1 MILLCSILFVGPA
14 PAANSVENADDY
26 YYKVTRV
33 DDGSARSETARQADE
48 PQDRYHTAT
57 LQRRETESEIKS
69 RSRLLGKLPDEK
81 PDQHPDMS
89 FCREA
94 PYPAGTKGMIADR
107 WRWCMQDKIEYIW
120 SRCTVLGSCTKVGSL
135 SFRLSVLATGKA
147 GPAEADRSVEAWF
160 ILDQWDRD
168 REILT
173 DNTLVIEGQCHR
185 YGTGPRCTT
194 STDVGKQ
201 KLSTWMNGNGYE
213 WIKFSSSTSSLTE
226 FPIDFSL
233 TVLQNGTAKHYTD
246 NYEGPNVRCDS
257 TSAGRR
263 HGCGFADQN
272 IPMIHRITHSAENK
286 EYAEHV
292 KQAQSDPDRTMPTSA
307 QKKSIPGSPESLT
320 TLSYLTNKS
329 ASDANGRKAISA
341 CQRIYGRSYATSAG
355 YAREC
360 DEYPYRSTHQGAKSA
375 EDTSGGNDGFNHFS
389 SKPIKKEHNGSGGT
403 ALGNFYSFQ
412 RMLEKDQFY
421 VHVVT
426 SSGGDYVAAAL
437 TGVAAPIE
445 YSQCES
451 TALVEAVDAS
461 PGAWPEKTFNDYAKT
476 TPDGWTGGDS
486 TYSVTLPDG
495 RRLWLFSD
503 TFLGPLNPNGTRPT
517 SAPLINQ
524 SFVSQVGDSL
534 TTITGRAEDGSRAAF
549 LQPSAAN
556 HWYWLGDGQIATV
569 GGKKVLQ
576 VVFHEWHKFGSG
588 AWDFGFKRGVV
599 ATFDTDNLTEPLSIA
614 PIPSAS
620 GVQWGAGV
628 LSADQSN
635 DGYSYIYGVNDAP
648 INKKMRIA
656 RVKGNDLSN
665 TDGWQFFNSSK
676 GWMYGETEG
685 SDETVGVANEY
696 SITPHNGGFILL
708 SQDSTEAFSGKI
720 RIWKGC
726 DPFGPFGSWSGH
738 ETVYTMPE
746 PGPFGTCED
755 GNCFAYNAHVHP
767 SLRQGDRWTLSY
779 NVNNFDSRVT
789 TDGAHYRDPTIY
801 RPRFV
806 SFRLVESSSREK
818 LNFSTATK
826 RAEDVCLPRE
836 RPIAG
841 KVISMQKTNC

>member
-1 MILLCSILFVGPA
+1 MGQSPA
-14 PAANSVENADDY
+14 KAAAPTEDF
-26 YYKVTRV
+26 YYKVVRT
-33 DDGSARSETARQADE
+33 DGDTAARSGLSRQADE

-57 LQRRETESEIKS
+57 LQRRETEGEIKS

-81 PDQHPDMS
+81 PDERPDMS

-94 PYPAGTKGMIADR
+94 PYPSGTKGMIADR
-107 WRWCMQDKIEYIW
+107 WRWCLQDKIEYGW
-120 SRCTVLGSCTKVGSL
+120 YRCTIIGSCTKVGSL
-135 SFRLSVLATGKA
+135 SFRMSVLATGKA
-147 GPAEADRSVEAWF
+147 GPAESDRSVEAWF

-173 DNTLVIEGQCHR
+173 DNTLEIEGECHR
-185 YGTGPRCTT
+185 YGSGPRCER
-194 STDVGKQ
+194 SVDVGKQ

-213 WIKFSSSTSSLTE
+213 WVKFTSPTTGLTGDMISE
-226 FPIDFSL
+226 FPLDFVL
-233 TVLQNGTAKHYTD
+233 TVKQNGTNKEYSDT
-246 NYEGPNVRCDS
+246 YEGPNVRCDS
-257 TSAGRR
+257 SNAGRR
-263 HGCGFADQN
+263 HGCGFADDK
-272 IPMIHRITHSAENK
+272 IPMIHRIVHSADNK

-292 KQAQSDPDRTMPTSA
+292 KQAQSDPDKTMPTSA
-307 QKKSIPGSPESLT
+307 QTKSIPGSPESLKPLT
-320 TLSYLTNKS
+320 YLTNKS
-329 ASDANGRKAISA
+329 ASNANGRKAIAA
-341 CQRIYGRSYATSAG
+341 CQRIWGRGYATSAG

-360 DEYPYRSTHQGAKSA
+360 DEFPYRSTHQGAKSG
-375 EDTSGGNDGFNHFS
+375 EDTSNGKDGFNHFS
-389 SKPIKKEHNGSGGT
+389 AKPIKASHNSSGGT
-403 ALGNFYSFQ
+403 TLGNFYSFQ
-412 RMLEKDQFY
+412 RMLESDEFY

-426 SSGGDYVAAAL
+426 STGADFIAGAL
-437 TGVAAPIE
+437 AGVAAPIS

-451 TALVEAVDAS
+451 AALVEAVDAR
-461 PGAWPEKTFNDYAKT
+461 PNAWPERTFNDYAKV

-503 TFLGPLNPNGTRPT
+503 TFLGPLNSNGTRPT

-524 SFVSQVGDSL
+524 SFVSQVGDNL
-534 TTITGRAEDGSRAAF
+534 TTITGRAEDGTRSAF
-549 LQPSAAN
+549 MPPSAPN
-556 HWYWLGDGQIATV
+556 HWYWLGDGQIATIS
-569 GGKKVLQ
+569 GKKVLQ
-576 VVFHEWHKFGSG
+576 VVFHEWYKFGSG
-588 AWDFGFKRGVV
+588 MWDFGFKRGVV
-599 ATFDTDNLTEPLSIA
+599 ATFDTDNLTEPMSIA

-628 LSADQSN
+628 LSADQSK
-635 DGYSYIYGVNDAP
+635 DGYSYIYGVNDSP

-656 RVKGNDLSN
+656 RVKGTDLSN
-665 TDGWQFFNSSK
+665 TEEWQFFNSAK

-696 SITPHNGGFILL
+696 SVTPYDGGFILL

-720 RIWKGC
+720 RIWQGC

-738 ETVYTMPE
+738 NTVYTMPE

-789 TDGAHYRDPTIY
+789 ADGAHYRDPTIY
-801 RPRFV
+801 KPRFV
-806 SFRLVESSSREK
+806 SFRLVESSSRAK
-818 LNFSTATK
+818 LNFSTANQ
-826 RAEDVCLPRE
+826 RQEEVCMPRD
-836 RPIAG
+836 RPAVGEVIAVQ
-841 KVISMQKTNC
+841 KVHC

>member
-1 MILLCSILFVGPA
+1 MILLCSILFVGSA
-14 PAANSVENADDY
+14 PAANSVENAEDY

-81 PDQHPDMS
+81 PDERPDMS

-173 DNTLVIEGQCHR
+173 DNTLEIEGQCHR

-806 SFRLVESSSREK
+806 SFRLVESSSRAK